1 MIIFHSLPSIEQLFY
16 NLQQYDPRYGGYVFS
31 HFTLFGQ
38 VQLGSTLNVL
48 PKAEFI
54 PEEVRPYMT
63 ESAFDYYYWIQL
75 ETDIE
80 TFLAK
85 MDFLR
90 LEYLYGPSMMVAIQ
104 IDESPYKTSV
114 VESLMGYIRTFYG
127 LDTKLVLSQEDLMDP
142 DFFSYSGFSTEGL
155 CRLSDDLTKA
165 EILKGGAMG

>member
-1 MIIFHSLPSIEQLFY
+1 MIIFHSLPNIEQLFRE
-16 NLQQYDPRYGGYVFS
+16 LQVYDPRYGMFGIV

-38 VQLGSTLNVL
+38 VQLGTVLNIM

-54 PEEVRPYMT
+54 PEEVRQYDT

-75 ETDIE
+75 ETDLD

-90 LEYLYGPSMMVAIQ
+90 LEYLTGASVIIAIQ
-104 IDESPYKTSV
+104 IEESPYKTSI

-127 LDTKLVLSQEDLMDP
+127 LETKLVLSQEDLLDP
-142 DFFSYSGFSTEGL
+142 DFFGYSGFSVEGIY
-155 CRLSDDLTKA
+155 RISDDLTKA
-165 EILKGGAMG
+165 ELLRGGGMA